1 MATKI
6 PLKIESGDLKQ
17 FASTDTIPV
26 GNLATGTPTSSN
38 YLRGDGTWA
47 EAGGGSGTFTGGT
60 VTGTTNITD
69 TTASTNDITGALTV
83 TGGVGISGALNVK
96 GNVGYVNSVN
106 AIKAYTYYNAG
117 TSSIDTVF
125 I

>member
-17 FASTDTIPV
+17 FAATDTIPV
-26 GNLATGTPTSSN
+26 GNLATGTPTISN

-47 EAGGGSGTFTGGT
+47 AAGSGGTFTGGT
-60 VTGTTNITD
+60 ITGATNISD
-69 TTASTNDITGALTV
+69 TTVSTSDITGALTV
-83 TGGVGISGALNVK
+83 AGGVGISGALNVK

-106 AIKAYTYYNAG
+106 AIKAYTYYNAA
-117 TSSIDTVF
+117 TTSIDTVF